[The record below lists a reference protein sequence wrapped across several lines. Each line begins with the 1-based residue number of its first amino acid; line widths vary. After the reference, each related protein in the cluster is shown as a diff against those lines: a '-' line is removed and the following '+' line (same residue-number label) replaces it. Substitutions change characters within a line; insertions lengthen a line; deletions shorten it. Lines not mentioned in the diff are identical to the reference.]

1 MDIQEHLEKNI
12 KSFQSLIDQF
22 AKELE
27 IYDLTIRFYKDMIED
42 ETKRVHLIPLLK
54 DKLKEFEVQ
63 RKNKAESL
71 DNFHFDLDL
80 YKKEL
85 KQLSK
90 S

>member
-12 KSFQSLIDQF
+12 KAFQSLIDQF

-27 IYDLTIRFYKDMIED
+27 VYDLTIIFYKDMIED

-85 KQLSK
+85 KQLK
-90 S
+90 Q

>member
-12 KSFQSLIDQF
+12 SAFKSLIQQF
-22 AKELE
+22 SKELE
-27 IYDLTIRFYKDMIED
+27 VYDLTIEFYKDMIED
-42 ETKRVHLIPLLK
+42 KNKPIHLIPLLK

-71 DNFHFDLDL
+71 ENFYFDLDL

-85 KQLSK
+85 EQLKQ
-90 S
+90 

>member
-1 MDIQEHLEKNI
+1 
-12 KSFQSLIDQF
+12 
-22 AKELE
+22 
-27 IYDLTIRFYKDMIED
+27 MIED

-85 KQLSK
+85 KQLK
-90 S
+90 Q

>member
-12 KSFQSLIDQF
+12 KAFQSLIDQF
-22 AKELE
+22 TKELE
-27 IYDLTIRFYKDMIED
+27 VYDLTIRFYKDMIED

-85 KQLSK
+85 KQLK
-90 S
+90 Q

>member
-1 MDIQEHLEKNI
+1 MEIQEHIEKNI
-12 KSFQSLIDQF
+12 KAFKSLIQQF
-22 AKELE
+22 SKELE
-27 IYDLTIRFYKDMIED
+27 VYDLTIEFYKDMID
-42 ETKRVHLIPLLK
+42 DKNKPIHLIPLLK